1 MKTNEINRRSFLKT
15 GLTAATSLSLPTIIP
30 SHSWARDNNTA
41 PSNRIT
47 IGFIGVGNR
56 GFGDL
61 VRGFMGLSD
70 CRVLAVCDVNRR
82 FANKAKA
89 YVDQTYGNTDCAV
102 YGDFREILVRKD
114 IDAVV
119 IGTPDHWHAVMTV
132 MACQHGKDVY
142 CEKPLSRTIREAKV
156 VVEAARRYAR
166 VVQVGSHARSSPIIR
181 YACQVVR
188 QGGIGEIKKIIA
200 VCGVPPFFW
209 NLPPEPVPDYFDWDM
224 WVGPALWRP
233 YNRDLVQ
240 LLNWRQNR
248 DYSGGAMSDRG
259 AHFYDVAHWGMGMD
273 YSGPVEIIPSD
284 GKDDRLV
291 TLKYANGVEVIH
303 PKIQNDWG
311 LHDKYSIG
319 TYFFGS
325 EGTVYVHTWRE
336 IATFEPESLGKAY
349 FQKLK
354 AMNAI
359 RNAEAVRN
367 PQRDI
372 NSPTLTSNHL
382 ENFLDCVR
390 NRKRPNADVDL
401 ARHSV
406 IVPLLANIAL
416 YTNRNLRWN
425 PDKEEFINDS
435 DANRYLDKPRREPW
449 TL

>member
-15 GLTAATSLSLPTIIP
+15 GLTAATSLSLSTIIP

-188 QGGIGEIKKIIA
+188 QGGIGEIKKII
-200 VCGVPPFFW
+200 
-209 NLPPEPVPDYFDWDM
+209 
-224 WVGPALWRP
+224 R
-233 YNRDLVQ
+233 
-240 LLNWRQNR
+240 
-248 DYSGGAMSDRG
+248 
-259 AHFYDVAHWGMGMD
+259 
-273 YSGPVEIIPSD
+273 
-284 GKDDRLV
+284 
-291 TLKYANGVEVIH
+291 
-303 PKIQNDWG
+303 
-311 LHDKYSIG
+311 
-319 TYFFGS
+319 
-325 EGTVYVHTWRE
+325 
-336 IATFEPESLGKAY
+336 
-349 FQKLK
+349 
-354 AMNAI
+354 
-359 RNAEAVRN
+359 
-367 PQRDI
+367 
-372 NSPTLTSNHL
+372 
-382 ENFLDCVR
+382 
-390 NRKRPNADVDL
+390 
-401 ARHSV
+401 
-406 IVPLLANIAL
+406 
-416 YTNRNLRWN
+416 
-425 PDKEEFINDS
+425 
-435 DANRYLDKPRREPW
+435 
-449 TL
+449 